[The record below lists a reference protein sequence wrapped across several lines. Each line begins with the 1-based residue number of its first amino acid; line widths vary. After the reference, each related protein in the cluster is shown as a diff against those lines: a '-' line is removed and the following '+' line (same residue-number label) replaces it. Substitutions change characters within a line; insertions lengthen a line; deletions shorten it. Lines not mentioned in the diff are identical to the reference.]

1 MVSYIVIGSEYHAR
15 TVYLLHSRP
24 AYTVVCCNRLQ
35 WPAQQNSQIADKL
48 SIRTVVYVCARR
60 SKTTGAL
67 AVNQLINR
75 RRATSIPRW
84 QLASTAAAGAD
95 NEMNGP
101 LAAAAAAVSLIIH
114 ASVHTSLHG
123 PARLSATL
131 QHCTLMRCLQTSIS
145 NAVSLLGAHGYNLTV
160 SECEYNN
167 SRSNTTTNKYN
178 ID

>member
-101 LAAAAAAVSLIIH
+101 LAAAAAVSLIIH
-114 ASVHTSLHG
+114 ASVHTSL
-123 PARLSATL
+123 PARSSPPVSHTTALHADALPTDIN
-131 QHCTLMRCLQTSIS
+131 QQRGKFIRCTWVQLNC
-145 NAVSLLGAHGYNLTV
+145 
-160 SECEYNN
+160 
-167 SRSNTTTNKYN
+167 
-178 ID
+178 